1 MESLFRQKESLME
14 SLFGRMEARM
24 NTPEHPLRVWRGRN
38 FQEKGAKFPL
48 REHREPDSQTSVE
61 LHAAGLLGA
70 PARDPPFFQRDW
82 FAIGGAPF
90 E

>member
-1 MESLFRQKESLME
+1 ME
-14 SLFGRMEARM
+14 SLFGRMEVRM